1 MLLIIANVMI
11 LFEITFFLHDSFLFP
26 MKGYQT
32 DYFICICKEQD
43 NLVSRNVRSVTVA
56 LYFRFKDSL
65 VLQHV

>member
-26 MKGYQT
+26 MKSYQT

-43 NLVSRNVRSVTVA
+43 NLVSRNVR
-56 LYFRFKDSL
+56 
-65 VLQHV
+65 